1 MRRLLTV
8 IICFCLLTIAA
19 VSSALA
25 KQQEGIAAV
34 VNQGVVTMSDLN
46 DRAELI
52 AISSGLKPSK
62 DMMEKLRP
70 QVLNILIEEQI
81 RLQEA
86 TRAAIKVEDKE
97 IDEGFE
103 SIAKQNNIPAAEF
116 AKMLKSHGINV
127 GTMRDQIK
135 SQLAW
140 TKLVQKRIRPR
151 VEVTDA
157 DIDSELDRIKEKI
170 GKDQYLLGEI
180 LIPLRS
186 EDKKADAEGFARK
199 LAEKLKVEPQAFPK
213 AAKEFSAAPG
223 AEKGGTIGWMMAGQM
238 AEEIDAVLPTMAAG
252 KIAGPIKTTSG
263 YVILLLKEK
272 RQLTVEKLPSREDI
286 MERVGM
292 QRLERAAQRYFMD
305 ARSMAFIEKRV

>member
-1 MRRLLTV
+1 MRHHLIA
-8 IICFCLLTIAA
+8 IICFSILILAA
-19 VSSALA
+19 TTPSFA

-34 VNQGVVTMSDLN
+34 VNQGVITMSDLN

-52 AISSGLKPSK
+52 AISSGIKPSK

-81 RLQEA
+81 RLQESTKA
-86 TRAAIKVEDKE
+86 GIKVEDKE
-97 IDEGFE
+97 IDEGFD
-103 SIAKQNNIPAAEF
+103 SIAKQNNIPASEF

-140 TKLVQKRIRPR
+140 TKLIQKRIRPR
-151 VEVTDA
+151 VEVTEA

-180 LIPLRS
+180 LIPIRS

-199 LAEKLKVEPQAFPK
+199 LAEKLKAEPQAFPK

-223 AEKGGTIGWMMAGQM
+223 AEKGGIIGWMMAGQM
-238 AEEIDAVLPTMAAG
+238 AEEIDAVLPTIEVG
-252 KIAGPIKTTSG
+252 KIAGPIKTTTG

-272 RQLTVEKLPSREDI
+272 RQLTAEKLPSREDI

-292 QRLERAAQRYFMD
+292 QRLERAAQRYFLD
-305 ARSMAFIEKRV
+305 AHSSSFIEKRV

>member
-1 MRRLLTV
+1 MRHIL
-8 IICFCLLTIAA
+8 IAFSSMCLSVTLAISPAA
-19 VSSALA
+19 A

-52 AISSGLKPSK
+52 AASSGIKPSK
-62 DMMEKLRP
+62 DMMTKLRP
-70 QVLNILIEEQI
+70 QVLNMLIEEQI

-86 TRAAIKVEDKE
+86 TRSGIKVEDKVV
-97 IDEGFE
+97 DDGFDA
-103 SIAKQNNIPAAEF
+103 IAKQNNIPALEF

-135 SQLAW
+135 AQIAW
-140 TKLVQKRIRPR
+140 TKLIQKRIRPR

-157 DIDSELDRIKEKI
+157 DIDSELDRIKEKV

-180 LIPLRS
+180 LIPIHS
-186 EDKKADAEGFARK
+186 EDKALDAEGFAKK
-199 LAEKLKVEPQAFPK
+199 LADNLRAEPQAFPK
-213 AAKEFSAAPG
+213 AAKQFSAAPG
-223 AEKGGTIGWMMAGQM
+223 ADKGGIVGWMMAGQM
-238 AEEIDAVLPTMAAG
+238 AEEIDAVLPTMTVG

-272 RQLTVEKLPSREDI
+272 RQLTAETLPTREDI
-286 MERVGM
+286 MERVGV
-292 QRLERAAQRYFMD
+292 QRLERAAQRYFLD
-305 ARSMAFIEKRV
+305 ARSSSFIEKRV